1 MSVHYALTSLC
12 ISKEDT
18 ESLGECLDG
27 HHFVDA
33 ENGEGQEHV
42 NGKMPHEPSVFIQKL
57 VAQGCIDHNG
67 HQQKGTWHQQEEG
80 IEPKRKGS
88 GDDDW

>member
-1 MSVHYALTSLC
+1 MSFLYALTSLC

-42 NGKMPHEPSVFIQKL
+42 DGKVSHKPSVFIQKL
-57 VAQGCIDHNG
+57 VAQGCIDHNS
-67 HQQKGTWHQQEEG
+67 HQQKGTGHQQEEG
-80 IEPKRKGS
+80 IKPKRKRS
-88 GDDDW
+88 CGDDR